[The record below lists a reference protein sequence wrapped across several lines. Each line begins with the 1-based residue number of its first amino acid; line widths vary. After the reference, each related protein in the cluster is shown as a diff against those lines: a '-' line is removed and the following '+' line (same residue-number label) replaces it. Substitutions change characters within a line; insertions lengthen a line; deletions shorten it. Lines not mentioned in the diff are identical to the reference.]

1 MHFKNRDICNR
12 HSAESG
18 LLIDGPTGFS
28 KHHCQLPATYFRST
42 TGLLTLA
49 LMFLLF
55 AVSCKMKYSFTGAS
69 IPPEVKTIRIGYF
82 PNKALLV
89 NPTLSQEF
97 TDALRNKFQAQTSL
111 ILVNNDGDMTIEGEI
126 TDYNTR
132 PTAIQSD
139 DVAALNRLT
148 ISVKVKFTNI
158 YDEKQNFEQTFT
170 RYEDYPSSA
179 DLITVAESL
188 VPIISNYL
196 IEDIFN
202 KSVVNW

>member
-1 MHFKNRDICNR
+1 MYFKNRDIC
-12 HSAESG
+12 
-18 LLIDGPTGFS
+18 
-28 KHHCQLPATYFRST
+28 QLPTADYGLK

-49 LMFLLF
+49 VIFILF
-55 AVSCKMKYSFTGAS
+55 AVSCKMNYSFTGAS
-69 IPPEVKTIRIGYF
+69 IPPEVKTIKIGNF
-82 PNKALLV
+82 QNNALLV

-111 ILVNNDGDMTIEGEI
+111 ILVNDDGDMTIEGDI

-148 ISVKVKFTNI
+148 ISVKVKFINI

-170 RYEDYPSSA
+170 RYEDYPSTA
-179 DLITVAESL
+179 DLTTVAESL

-202 KSVVNW
+202 KAVVNW